1 MYVVLKIGGI
11 VYKKS
16 DENSTKITKE
26 NFAKRLKNAEVYAII
41 YERDCDRYA
50 KKREVAAER
59 CRFFRGVCPILNRAK
74 EYMEFDSS
82 LLVFESC
89 LTSYGLLCAPT
100 FLIDL
105 DPDRRMSFRFLNRVA
120 RNTRK
125 GVRNLRNARQ
135 LR

>member
-1 MYVVLKIGGI
+1 MYVMLKIGGI

-59 CRFFRGVCPILNRAK
+59 CRFFRGVCPILNRAITMK
-74 EYMEFDSS
+74 QEYFAAS
-82 LLVFESC
+82 
-89 LTSYGLLCAPT
+89 GLLCHNYAL
-100 FLIDL
+100 FA
-105 DPDRRMSFRFLNRVA
+105 FRCTPMN
-120 RNTRK
+120 
-125 GVRNLRNARQ
+125 
-135 LR
+135 

>member
-1 MYVVLKIGGI
+1 MYVMLKSGSII
-11 VYKKS
+11 YKIS
-16 DENSTKITKE
+16 NENSTKITKE

-89 LTSYGLLCAPT
+89 LTSYELLCAPT

-105 DPDRRMSFRFLNRVA
+105 DPDRRMSFRLLNRVA

-125 GVRNLRNARQ
+125 SVRNLRNARQ

>member
-1 MYVVLKIGGI
+1 MYVMLKIGGI

>member
-1 MYVVLKIGGI
+1 MYVMLKIGGI

-50 KKREVAAER
+50 KKREVAAEK

-74 EYMEFDSS
+74 EYMELNSS

-89 LTSYGLLCAPT
+89 LTSCGLLCAPT

>member
-1 MYVVLKIGGI
+1 MYVMLKIGGI
-11 VYKKS
+11 MYKKS

>member
-1 MYVVLKIGGI
+1 MYVMLKIGGI

-89 LTSYGLLCAPT
+89 LTSYGLLCTPT

>member
-89 LTSYGLLCAPT
+89 LTSYGLLCTPT